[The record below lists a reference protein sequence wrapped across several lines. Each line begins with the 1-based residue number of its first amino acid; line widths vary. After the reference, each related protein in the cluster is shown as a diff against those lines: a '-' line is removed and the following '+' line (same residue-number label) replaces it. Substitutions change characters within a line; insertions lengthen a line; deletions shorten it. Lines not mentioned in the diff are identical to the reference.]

1 MGPTLFSTLL
11 WGMVSNRV
19 LTLHTGTLQISTANQ
34 RFCWS
39 RGSSIRFGMCAEH
52 RLSTGCSGA
61 GTGPALVG
69 AGGGGAVNGDACG
82 AGCCPLLVFPCPE
95 APPMPPTG
103 PPPTARGTTST
114 RILPFL
120 HPSSVPRRD
129 LGTCFN
135 NPEAGLENESP
146 PPRKCKP
153 RPLPW
158 RLVCYTQWGRGRPLL
173 SPCPGPSV

>member
-69 AGGGGAVNGDACG
+69 AGGGGGGEWGCLWGRLLPPPGISLPRGSSDA
-82 AGCCPLLVFPCPE
+82 PQR
-95 APPMPPTG
+95 